1 MSVKG
6 SGAALLSKQLGNQ
19 RENSIAPCCKLIKDM
34 NQKIKGLVEFR
45 LLLTALLYGAIT
57 LILSRVQ

>member
-6 SGAALLSKQLGNQ
+6 SRAALLSKQLGNE

-34 NQKIKGLVEFR
+34 NQKIKGLLEFR
-45 LLLTALLYGAIT
+45 LLLTALWSNYFDSI
-57 LILSRVQ
+57 SSPVK